1 MFEFYLFES
10 LPKYLCQI
18 PKPSTYPT
26 PSNPAAQHPQPALA
40 RVTAQHRQP
49 HSPAAAGRNS
59 SVQRGSPARIGP
71 PAGPAKPPARFPR
84 RHSPVEADR
93 WGPPVIPYP
102 RSSPTRTRPSSAA
115 AARVRLR
122 HDPCAWP
129 ACQGSVLGLFK
140 AASPL
145 PDLLPE
151 PPEPP
156 FPSCAAATETLIR
169 RRCRAPPPSP
179 HRRRGAIQEL
189 RKEVSRPPDA
199 CVVDPARRIVRRS
212 TSDLRRRTDPP
223 PPRCEPAPLHPSRNC
238 YPRQPRRPARCA
250 WMLFAP
256 RIRLW
261 SPS

>member
-1 MFEFYLFES
+1 VFEFYLFES
-10 LPKYLCQI
+10 LPKYLCPI

-26 PSNPAAQHPQPALA
+26 PSNPAAQHPQAALA
-40 RVTAQHRQP
+40 RVAAQYRQP
-49 HSPAAAGRNS
+49 RSPAAAGRSS
-59 SVQRGSPARIGP
+59 SVPCGSPACIGP
-71 PAGPAKPPARFPR
+71 PAGPAKSPARFPR
-84 RHSPVEADR
+84 HRSPAEADR
-93 WGPPVIPYP
+93 RGPPVIPYP

-129 ACQGSVLGLFK
+129 ARQGSVPWLFK
-140 AASPL
+140 AAPPL

-156 FPSCAAATETLIR
+156 LPSCAAATETLTR
-169 RRCRAPPPSP
+169 RRCRAPPSSP
-179 HRRRGAIQEL
+179 HRRRGAIQEP

-199 CVVDPARRIVRRS
+199 CVVDPMRRIVRRS
-212 TSDLRRRTDPP
+212 TPDLRRRTDPP
-223 PPRCEPAPLHPSRNC
+223 PPRCKPAPPRPSRNRR
-238 YPRQPRRPARCA
+238 PRRPRRPARCA